1 MRHLVFL
8 TLISVLLLA
17 FDAIHFGGRY
27 RSEIWQSAVSKGQA
41 FNREIEYRLKRSL
54 W

>member
-8 TLISVLLLA
+8 SLMSVLLLA

-27 RSEIWQSAVSKGQA
+27 RSEIWLGVVFKGQA

>member
-1 MRHLVFL
+1 MRHLIFL

-41 FNREIEYRLKRSL
+41 FNRDIEYRLKRSL